1 MKDFGKFLFKH
12 RDKTGIPFFLIL
24 IFFSKPEIKTFFI
37 SLPFVISGEL
47 LRIFSLM
54 YTGEAT
60 RAKEIKAPFLATG
73 GPYARV
79 RNPIY
84 IGNFLIAFGILIFY
98 NPPFIFYPLFLFLF
112 FIQYY
117 LIVLEEEKFLEREF
131 GDEYI
136 EYRKNTG
143 RFFPKLKP
151 YGKRTDKIYSFF
163 EVFKFEK
170 STLLLISALFILGS
184 VLIFI
189 R

>member
-1 MKDFGKFLFKH
+1 LKDFGKFLFKH

-37 SLPFVISGEL
+37 SIPFVISGEL

-73 GPYARV
+73 GPYAYV

-84 IGNFLIAFGILIFY
+84 LGNFLIAFGILIFY
-98 NPPFIFYPLFLFLF
+98 NPPFIFYPLFLLLF
-112 FIQYY
+112 FLQYY
-117 LIVLEEEKFLEREF
+117 LIVLEEEKFLEKEF
-131 GDEYI
+131 GDEYR
-136 EYRKNTG
+136 EYKRNTG
-143 RFFPKLKP
+143 RFFPKWSAYK
-151 YGKRTDKIYSFF
+151 KKTERIYKFF

-170 STLLLISALFILGS
+170 STILLISALVIFGFIL
-184 VLIFI
+184 IFV